1 MDGQGRDED
10 LTRPAG
16 SGTTD
21 PDPTRRI
28 DPVEGFEAETPLRD
42 SYGAGADPYGAGGE
56 AEHPE
61 GHDRA
66 ADEEPE
72 QTSNRGREIA
82 IGAIGAVVGFVIAFV
97 VVALGTSGDAD
108 DPQLAAAQEEIE
120 ELEATIDE
128 RDATVDDLEA
138 RLAEAEAAA
147 GARADDID
155 AQREA
160 LDERAGILDDREAA
174 LRDRSEALDER
185 ERQLDQREQEEP
197 GDSPGPGIDQET
209 AEGIVDRVVDQI
221 RDLFQR
227 D

>member
-1 MDGQGRDED
+1 MDGQGRDDD
-10 LTRPAG
+10 LTRPVG

-42 SYGAGADPYGAGGE
+42 SYGADG
-56 AEHPE
+56 
-61 GHDRA
+61 A
-66 ADEEPE
+66 ADDLDGHQQPVEEEPE

-120 ELEATIDE
+120 ELEATVGE
-128 RDATVDDLEA
+128 RDAAIDELEA

-155 AQREA
+155 AQRDA
-160 LDERAGILDDREAA
+160 LDDRAGALDDREAA
-174 LRDRSEALDER
+174 LRDRAEALDER
-185 ERQLDQREQEEP
+185 ERQLDQREQEDP

>member
-10 LTRPAG
+10 LTRPVG
-16 SGTTD
+16 PGMND
-21 PDPTRRI
+21 PDPTRQI
-28 DPVEGFEAETPLRD
+28 EPVEGFEAETPLRD
-42 SYGAGADPYGAGGE
+42 PYDAGG
-56 AEHPE
+56 
-61 GHDRA
+61 A
-66 ADEEPE
+66 ADDAAWQDPADEEEPE
-72 QTSNRGREIA
+72 QPSNRGREIA
-82 IGAIGAVVGFVIAFV
+82 IGAIGAVIGFVLAFI
-97 VVALGTSGDAD
+97 VVALGTGGDAD

-120 ELEATIDE
+120 ELEATVDE
-128 RDATVDDLEA
+128 RDAAVDELEA

-147 GARADDID
+147 GARADDVD

-160 LDERAGILDDREAA
+160 LDERAGILDEREEA
-174 LRDRSEALDER
+174 LRDRAEALDER

-221 RDLFQR
+221 RDLFQG

>member
-10 LTRPAG
+10 LTRPVG
-16 SGTTD
+16 SGSTD

-42 SYGAGADPYGAGGE
+42 SYDAGAAAGDAEWQDPAV
-56 AEHPE
+56 
-61 GHDRA
+61 
-66 ADEEPE
+66 EEE
-72 QTSNRGREIA
+72 QEPSTNRGREVA
-82 IGAIGAVVGFVIAFV
+82 IGAIGAVIGFVLAFI

-120 ELEATIDE
+120 ELEATVDE
-128 RDATVDDLEA
+128 RDAAIDELEA

-147 GARADDID
+147 GARADDVD

-160 LDERAGILDDREAA
+160 LDERAGILDEREAA
-174 LRDRSEALDER
+174 LQDRAAALDER

-221 RDLFQR
+221 RDLFQGN
-227 D
+227 